1 MLPMLLALLA
11 VQADPAGAGYPASS
25 PQGEAPTLEEAP
37 TVEVRV
43 PRESLDRL
51 WEGTLIGVQDG
62 QDFAETP
69 GYRRLLEILSQRDE
83 EGLRL
88 ETQRQLVVSEALA
101 EPDAWRGDL
110 VRVRGLV
117 AWMQAVKLA
126 APIGESS
133 DVYRALLTQPDGT
146 AGVAVDFLHPP
157 PELELQRDVIDV
169 EGVLFNTVRYE
180 NQRGEAVEAPHLI
193 ARGLRRLDTSALER
207 STALEGLGQVLIGAA
222 VAFLIVRVFLLVR
235 RKRAGVRK
243 ADASR
248 LLRERAHGRS
258 GPGR

>member
-1 MLPMLLALLA
+1 MLLAFLA
-11 VQADPAGAGYPASS
+11 VQADPAGAGSTASD
-25 PQGEAPTLEEAP
+25 PQGEDAP

-43 PRESLDRL
+43 PRESQDEL
-51 WEGTLIGVQDG
+51 WEGTLTGVLDG

-69 GYRRLLEILSQRDE
+69 GYRRLLEILSQRNE
-83 EGLRL
+83 QSLAE
-88 ETQRQLVVSEALA
+88 ETQRQLVVADALA

-126 APIGESS
+126 APIGEFT
-133 DVYRALLTQPDGT
+133 DVYRALVTQPDGT

-157 PELELQRDVIDV
+157 PELQLQRDVIDV

-180 NQRGEAVEAPHLI
+180 NQRDQPVEAPHLI
-193 ARGLRRLDTSALER
+193 ARGLRRLDLDTLPR
-207 STALEGLGQVLIGAA
+207 STALEGLGRVLVGAA
-222 VAFLIVRVFLLVR
+222 VAFLIVRVILLVR
-235 RKRAGVRK
+235 RKRTGVRK

-248 LLRERAHGRS
+248 LLCERAHGRS
-258 GPGR
+258 RPSR